1 MISSYQRIGE
11 ENDLNKFL
19 MFEMSVHH
27 LDNSNRSRGWDI
39 AVLERL
45 PFYEN
50 PGKQVC
56 YVITLWFYVAFP
68 LLSFSFLLRF
78 QTPVKDTGLWS
89 LGRTQIRWQT
99 LRKSEPNLYCKYI
112 HCKQMVFSSFSA
124 GVWTLNLLHT
134 VTSRKIVMSLRKI
147 KGSDEVIHSHESGF
161 YGYFFLLSHFIVA
174 TQSFLRTWAEHFS
187 NGRKTKN

>member
-56 YVITLWFYVAFP
+56 YVITLRYYVAFP
-68 LLSFSFLLRF
+68 LLSFSFLLWF

-89 LGRTQIRWQT
+89 LGRTQIRWQR
-99 LRKSEPNLYCKYI
+99 LCISEPNLYCKYI
-112 HCKQMVFSSFSA
+112 HCKQNTGRSLKSFLRFLPEFTL
-124 GVWTLNLLHT
+124 WTSLLYYIVECTCCFYTHNPPFAKIA
-134 VTSRKIVMSLRKI
+134 VTFRKIVMSLRNKRI
-147 KGSDEVIHSHESGF
+147 GWSN
-161 YGYFFLLSHFIVA
+161 
-174 TQSFLRTWAEHFS
+174 SFS
-187 NGRKTKN
+187 